1 MKVPNVKREAWLTQK
16 SLYHDNAIVENSI
29 SDADSIAATVK
40 GKNDQDKEFDQS
52 MNDESF

>member
-40 GKNDQDKEFDQS
+40 GKKDQDKEFDQS